1 MWFREISFRGNVIWG
16 TVCQGNIC
24 SGNCPLGELSFR
36 ELPVGEMS
44 YNQVF
49 IFMMFLW
56 HIMAQRKAPKMYI
69 TLPSMYYFHFLSF
82 PFLSIS
88 KGNHFWTSIL
98 LFPSDVKIWCI
109 CNSGSRLDSVSFD
122 NDDSRGSSS
131 SSGISL

>member
-1 MWFREISFRGNVIWG
+1 MIPRNVLSG
-16 TVCQGNIC
+16 KCHL
-24 SGNCPLGELSFR
+24 GNCLSGKCLFGELSFR